1 MNTAVVNAMNADRN
15 HSSLATVKNHDC
27 FSSTKVNKEIISMKS
42 TLDSSL
48 KIAVFDFG
56 NILLKLREMSIITNN
71 DTSSKQ
77 KYPLVQVRLS
87 RFTIYC

>member
-1 MNTAVVNAMNADRN
+1 MNTAVVNAMNNDQK
-15 HSSLATVKNHDC
+15 HSSLAAVKNNC
-27 FSSTKVNKEIISMKS
+27 LSSKVNEDEVISVKNTS
-42 TLDSSL
+42 SDSSL